1 MNNSAFSF
9 QTLTPELIL
18 DSLAAIGIY
27 VDSGLTALN
36 SYENRVYQFSD
47 ENRTRYV
54 VKYYR
59 PHRWN
64 KLQIIEEHQFTQQ
77 LVHADI
83 PAIAP
88 KTINNNTVHEY
99 QGYLFT
105 LFPSVGARQYE
116 IDNLQQFDSVATTLG
131 RIHQIAAKHLFKD
144 RPTICLQEYLYKS
157 KEILLSSV
165 IVPKKIQTD
174 LKIILTNLIQ
184 TVEQYWHNDWQPIRL
199 HADCHP
205 GNILW
210 HDQAI
215 IVDFD
220 DARNGP
226 AIQDI
231 WMLLNGDQQQQR
243 IQLSSFIELYEEF
256 FPFNH
261 DQLILIEPLRAM
273 RIVHHLAWII
283 QRWQDPAFP
292 RAFPWLTDVDFW
304 QQQLKQFNQ
313 QIEAIKAPPLQLLS
327 IM

>member
-1 MNNSAFSF
+1 MSNGAFSF

-18 DSLAAIGIY
+18 DSLASIGIY

-59 PHRWN
+59 PQRWN
-64 KLQIIEEHQFTQQ
+64 KSQIVEEHQLTQQ
-77 LVHADI
+77 LSLSDI
-83 PAIAP
+83 PVIAP
-88 KTINNNTVHEY
+88 LAINNNTVHEY
-99 QGYLFT
+99 QGYFFA

-116 IDNLQQFDSVATTLG
+116 TDNLQQFDSVATMLG
-131 RIHQIAAKHLFKD
+131 RIHQIGAKQLFEH
-144 RPTICLQEYLYKS
+144 RPTISLEEYLYQP
-157 KEILLSSV
+157 KEILLFNSIIPS
-165 IVPKKIQTD
+165 KIQSD
-174 LKIILTNLIQ
+174 LKIILTKLIQ
-184 TVEQYWHNDWQPIRL
+184 AVEQHWHNDWQAIRL

-215 IVDFD
+215 MVDFD

-226 AIQDI
+226 TIQDV
-231 WMLLNGDQQQQR
+231 WMLLNGDRQQQQF
-243 IQLSSFIELYEEF
+243 QLASFVELYEEF
-256 FPFNH
+256 YPF
-261 DQLILIEPLRAM
+261 DISQLTLIEPLRAM

-283 QRWQDPAFP
+283 ERWQDPAFP
-292 RAFPWLTDVDFW
+292 RAFPWLSDIDFW

-313 QIEAIKAPPLQLLS
+313 QIEAIKAPSLQLPT
-327 IM
+327 II